1 MNILTKTSPKVVGS
15 PTYVLEN
22 WSSISWRWWPLLSWK
37 WKSKVPDTVALLCSD
52 QLCRSVL
59 WLLWWD
65 FLIGSVNLLTRKTRA
80 GAWNF
85 FFISKIFLEK
95 SINQKWKIHE
105 KLVTDFLELI
115 GFIYI
120 KTTVSISRLT
130 SFLRFGKRCFLA
142 KDISNSLS
150 FFILHFCKYLWLRS
164 IVSQTVKKSLT
175 VRSRRPFWCI

>member
-1 MNILTKTSPKVVGS
+1 MIYAPRN
-15 PTYVLEN
+15 EFC
-22 WSSISWRWWPLLSWK
+22 
-37 WKSKVPDTVALLCSD
+37 TVALLCSD

-142 KDISNSLS
+142 RDISNSLS
-150 FFILHFCKYLWLRS
+150 FFIVHFCEYLWPRS
-164 IVSQTVKKSLT
+164 IVFQTVKNSLT
-175 VRSRRPFWCI
+175 VRSRRSFWCI